1 MTPQVVKETGGV
13 RIVNTRKRY
22 LGDTR
27 IPVEAGQEMP
37 SASDASRV
45 RKVDRCLTSDV
56 VHAGN
61 AFEIKIE
68 KRLGHGSFFSLASP
82 CLI

>member
-1 MTPQVVKETGGV
+1 MNACQGHF
-13 RIVNTRKRY
+13 RY
-22 LGDTR
+22 AR
-27 IPVEAGQEMP
+27 IPVEVGQEMP

-45 RKVDRCLTSDV
+45 RKVDRSLASDV
-56 VHAGN
+56 MRAGN

-68 KRLGHGSFFSLASP
+68 KRLGHGSFLSRASP